1 MQAGSYLFNPQIM
14 SLEEMKQ
21 QLIER
26 IQQGD
31 EQLIR
36 VLFVVSEAL
45 EQEENQTDVANGIIG
60 YRVDNG
66 QPLLTSEVDATFEA
80 IVEDVKKGNY
90 TEVDDLIKQRSAR
103 W

>member
-1 MQAGSYLFNPQIM
+1 MGVDV
-14 SLEEMKQ
+14 MKE

-36 VLFVVSEAL
+36 VLFAVSEAL
-45 EQEENQTDVANGIIG
+45 EKEESQADMADDEIIG
-60 YRVDNG
+60 YRVDTG
-66 QPLLTSEVDATFEA
+66 QALRAEEADEAFEA
-80 IVEDVKKGNY
+80 IVEDVKKGQG
-90 TEVDDLIKQRSAR
+90 TEIDDLIKKRSAR